1 LLEEDP
7 EGGASPSAAAGP
19 PGDVTMTTYTPEYVE
34 LATRMSAP
42 GFLVLGDISYPGWK
56 AFVDGHEVPILRA
69 NYLFRA
75 VRLEPGRAEVRFEYR
90 PRSFRLGV
98 AFAVATGLAIGVAML
113 VALRA
118 PIFQSGGG
126 VLLAHGDRT
135 STSPGATSR
144 WAS

>member
-1 LLEEDP
+1 VLIALQAPDFDPRAEVLLEEPP
-7 EGGASPSAAAGP
+7 EGGASPAAAAGP

-42 GFLVLGDISYPGWK
+42 GFLVLGDLSYPGWK

-98 AFAVATGLAIGVAML
+98 AFAVATGLVIGVAML
-113 VALRA
+113 VVLRRG
-118 PIFQSGGG
+118 PSVVIPS
-126 VLLAHGDRT
+126 
-135 STSPGATSR
+135 
-144 WAS
+144 